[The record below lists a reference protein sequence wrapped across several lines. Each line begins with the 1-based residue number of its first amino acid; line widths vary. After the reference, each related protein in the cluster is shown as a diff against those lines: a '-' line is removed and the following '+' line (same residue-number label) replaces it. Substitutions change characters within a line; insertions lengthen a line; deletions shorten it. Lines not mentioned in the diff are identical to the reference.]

1 MGSKVVTWETNEDSR
16 GCHLVQRD
24 IQPVTCAQGE
34 GGNQGGLFRNI
45 VRFEV
50 KSKLEAKKQLKQR
63 CLLRKFTLEW
73 SYLIKLGYKGHNG
86 FKEEKLVF
94 LPKICQFTACSDEA
108 K

>member
-1 MGSKVVTWETNEDSR
+1 M
-16 GCHLVQRD
+16 QRD

-45 VRFEV
+45 VRIEV

-73 SYLIKLGYKGHNG
+73 SHLMKMGCMGYRIRKKSLLRKKNWYFHQ
-86 FKEEKLVF
+86 
-94 LPKICQFTACSDEA
+94 KICQFIDRFDEP

>member
-1 MGSKVVTWETNEDSR
+1 MGSKVVTWETNDDSR

-24 IQPVTCAQGE
+24 IQPVTYAQGE
-34 GGNQGGLFRNI
+34 RGSQGGLFRNI

-73 SYLIKLGYKGHNG
+73 SYLMIFGYRGYNG
-86 FKEEKLVF
+86 FTEEK
-94 LPKICQFTACSDEA
+94 
-108 K
+108 